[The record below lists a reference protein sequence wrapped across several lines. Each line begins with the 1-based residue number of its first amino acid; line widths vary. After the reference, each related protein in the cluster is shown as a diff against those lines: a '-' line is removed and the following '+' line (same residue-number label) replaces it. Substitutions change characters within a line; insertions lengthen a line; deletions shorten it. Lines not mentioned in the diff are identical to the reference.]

1 MKKNFVDIAGEL
13 NGVTQLITATAVA
26 NPDIADGLM
35 VLSEKLDELTEDILA
50 YAKAAKETVGR
61 KQ

>member
-13 NGVTQLITATAVA
+13 NGVAQLVSATAA
-26 NPDIADGLM
+26 MNPDIADGL
-35 VLSEKLDELTEDILA
+35 VILSEKLDELTEDILV
-50 YAKAAKETVGR
+50 YAKAEKETVGR